1 MTEKKEKKENKE
13 TPPWLDAV
21 RKLERAIGVPVESA
35 VTSDAYFDA
44 VTQLKRAQAQIA
56 EFVEGASGELF
67 RMFNLPAGSDIRRMR
82 EQLSR
87 MERRLDKLSKEIA
100 AKNGGKPT
108 DEAE

>member
-1 MTEKKEKKENKE
+1 MAEKKEKQEKQKI
-13 TPPWLDAV
+13 PSWLDAV

-56 EFVEGASGELF
+56 DFVEEASGEVF
-67 RMFNLPAGSDIRRMR
+67 RLFNLPAGSDIRRMR

-100 AKNGGKPT
+100 AQNGGKPG